1 MTCNFFVQFL
11 LCGGHTVDR
20 VTREEKTSNFQ
31 NTMEKEEM
39 ELIKLF
45 DSHKT
50 SKTSQKK
57 MKEHAVR
64 LNEVHTSPGTK

>member
-57 MKEHAVR
+57 DER
-64 LNEVHTSPGTK
+64 TCSTTERSTY